1 MILDRIKEY
10 AGFIFCSIK
19 GHTLS
24 KAGSCP
30 FTGMSYDYCKRCNR
44 MIPIEEID

>member
-1 MILDRIKEY
+1 MIKDFFGGI
-10 AGFIFCSIK
+10 ICSIK
-19 GHTLS
+19 SHNLVYG
-24 KAGSCP
+24 GSCP